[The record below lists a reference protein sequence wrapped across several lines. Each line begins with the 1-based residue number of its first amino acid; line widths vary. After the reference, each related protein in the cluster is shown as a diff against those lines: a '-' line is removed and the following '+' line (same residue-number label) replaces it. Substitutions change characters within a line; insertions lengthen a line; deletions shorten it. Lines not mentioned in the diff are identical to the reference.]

1 MGLFGNK
8 ELQSGTCNDG
18 EPGASP
24 LKQSGKYS
32 FKKGKGSREGLLE
45 LLPPAALSTR
55 QRASQRP
62 LLASLLTHISPPLH
76 IVSNNQF
83 LQTTQK
89 GKSP

>member
-24 LKQSGKYS
+24 LKQS
-32 FKKGKGSREGLLE
+32 GKGSREGLLE